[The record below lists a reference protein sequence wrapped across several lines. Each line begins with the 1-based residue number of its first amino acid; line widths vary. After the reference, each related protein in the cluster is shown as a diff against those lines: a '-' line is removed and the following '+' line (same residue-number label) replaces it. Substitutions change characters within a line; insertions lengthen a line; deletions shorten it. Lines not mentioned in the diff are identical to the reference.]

1 MGAFD
6 DLLPARQGG
15 RGFDDLIP
23 SQSAAEPPQAQRP
36 IHDQELSLGEKLVSM
51 LPKGAQQWLSNPS
64 VAGVG
69 LGKGSAVHGVML
81 GAADPVV
88 GAAQLS
94 GLGQN
99 TTINQAI
106 DAKNAEYEQARA
118 AAGRDGFDAARFAGN
133 VASPANLVIAQ
144 AAPIN
149 AATKLGKVA
158 QGARAGALGGAAA
171 PVVNADQ
178 SYLPEKILQ
187 TASGAAAGGA
197 LAPVASSLG
206 EAVTRRV
213 AALSPAEKAA
223 QADAILRE
231 TVNRFRR
238 EGIELDRAQINT
250 LRQHVSQA
258 LDGGQKIDPAAL
270 LRKQDFDALGIDPT
284 LGQITR
290 DPAQFARERNLRGVS
305 GVGEPL
311 MQRLEQ
317 QNTRLQDL
325 ITGRA
330 RGAADENSAG
340 EALLSSLRSVD
351 DAAKTQ
357 VDAAYGKARDHL
369 GRAAPMDSA
378 GFSQQANAT
387 LDEQMLGRWLP
398 EEVRG
403 ILNDVTLGKIP
414 FNVNTAVQIDSV
426 LSQAQRAAMNSGN
439 PAQAKA
445 VGAVR
450 DALNKAGIADN
461 VGEDA
466 KMMFDT
472 ARGMARDRFK
482 THEAIPALKAAVNGD
497 VNAQDFV
504 RRFLIN
510 GKADEVRAL
519 AGALPE
525 DAAAEA
531 RHQFGAA
538 LERAAFGENTGDKA
552 FSPERFSRF
561 INQPGMRQK
570 LAAFFSPED
579 VEQITRIG
587 RVGAYMNSFPAFA
600 PVNTSNTAS
609 ALADLGWL
617 SRIPGV
623 PQSVGLLNIAKTAAE
638 NQHAVNSALGAKLR
652 NQPADIPAKQLELL
666 SRILGGGMGGVA
678 GAAGTGIG
686 D

>member
-6 DLLPARQGG
+6 DLLPAGQGG

-23 SQSAAEPPQAQRP
+23 SQGTAPAQASRP
-36 IHDQELSLGEKLVSM
+36 IPEQEMSLGEKLVSM

-64 VAGVG
+64 VAGAG
-69 LGKGSAVHGVML
+69 LGKGSAVHGAML

-88 GAAQLS
+88 GAAQLAT
-94 GLGQN
+94 LGRN
-99 TTINQAI
+99 GGINQAI
-106 DAKNAEYEQARA
+106 DAKDTEYEQARA
-118 AAGRDGFDAARFAGN
+118 AAGRDGFDAARFVGN
-133 VASPANLVIAQ
+133 VASPANLAIAE

-149 AATKLGKVA
+149 AATKLGKAA
-158 QGARAGALGGAAA
+158 QGAVAGGLGGAAA
-171 PVVNADQ
+171 PVANADQ
-178 SYLPEKILQ
+178 SYLPEKVVQ
-187 TASGAAAGGA
+187 TLSGGVAGGA

-206 EAVTRRV
+206 EAITRRV
-213 AALSPAEKAA
+213 ATLSPAEKAT
-223 QADAILRE
+223 QTDAILRE

-250 LRQHVSQA
+250 LQQQVSQA
-258 LDGGQKIDPAAL
+258 LDNGQKIDPAAL
-270 LRKQDFDALGIDPT
+270 LRRQDFQALGIEPT

-290 DPAQFARERNLRGVS
+290 DPAQFARELNLRGAS
-305 GVGEPL
+305 GVGDPL
-311 MQRLEQ
+311 LQRLEQ
-317 QNTRLQDL
+317 QNVRLQDL

-340 EALLSSLRSVD
+340 ESLLASLRNVD
-351 DAAKTQ
+351 DVAKTQ
-357 VDAAYGKARDHL
+357 VDAAYGRARDHL
-369 GRAAPMDSA
+369 GRAAPMDPA

-398 EEVRG
+398 EEARG

-472 ARGMARDRFK
+472 ARGLARNRFK

-497 VNAQDFV
+497 INAQDFV

-510 GKADEVRAL
+510 GKADEVKAL
-519 AGALPE
+519 AGVLPE
-525 DAAAEA
+525 DAASEA
-531 RHQFGAA
+531 RKQFGAA
-538 LERAAFGENTGDKA
+538 LERAAFGENNGDKA

-570 LAAFFSPED
+570 MAAFFSPDE
-579 VEQITRIG
+579 VSEISRIG
-587 RVGAYMNSFPAFA
+587 RVGSYMNRFPAFA

-609 ALADLGWL
+609 ALANLGWL

-623 PQSVGLLNIAKTAAE
+623 PQSVGLLNMAKTAAE

-678 GAAGTGIG
+678 GATGTGVG
-686 D
+686 N